1 MTGSLFRFV
10 QFEFPWELG
19 PPDGRYV
26 VRGHA
31 AEVEHV
37 VITQTLGAP
46 ERRGVVRNR
55 RAREVDPEPPPN
67 ACGDGLC
74 PEGTVCCNESCGICT
89 PPGGACTQQVC
100 D

>member
-1 MTGSLFRFV
+1 VCCNESCGVCTAPGDACT
-10 QFEFPWELG
+10 Q
-19 PPDGRYV
+19 
-26 VRGHA
+26 
-31 AEVEHV
+31 EVC
-37 VITQTLGAP
+37 
-46 ERRGVVRNR
+46 
-55 RAREVDPEPPPN
+55 VDPEPPPN